1 MVKNRPKSCTKIW
14 ATFVRNFV
22 VKILQ
27 KQPNLDTLI
36 SKKQPNLVTLIA
48 TRAHFFDSL
57 DLFHIHFCAKLFKL
71 IFLLLFDFENLFFIP
86 NVFTSSLSQTRKTH
100 THTLSLSSICAWN
113 WTLLHCKKSPWS
125 SALKCLWPIFMSKD
139 VIDCAYTRYI
149 SNRVRLLSWKSWSHI
164 EYLT

>member
-1 MVKNRPKSCTKIW
+1 MQKQFEIEFDMVKNRPKSCTKIW

-36 SKKQPNLVTLIA
+36 SQKQPNLVTLIA

-71 IFLLLFDFENLFFIP
+71 IFLLLFDFENLFFSP

-100 THTLSLSSICAWN
+100 THTLSLQFV
-113 WTLLHCKKSPWS
+113 HE
-125 SALKCLWPIFMSKD
+125 
-139 VIDCAYTRYI
+139 
-149 SNRVRLLSWKSWSHI
+149 I
-164 EYLT
+164 ELCCTVKNHLGHPP